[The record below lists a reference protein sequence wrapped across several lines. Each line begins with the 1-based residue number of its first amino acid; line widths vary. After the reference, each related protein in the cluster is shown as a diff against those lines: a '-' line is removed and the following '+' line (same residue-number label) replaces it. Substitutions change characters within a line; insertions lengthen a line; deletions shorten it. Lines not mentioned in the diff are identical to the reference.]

1 MQLEIIAAMMQ
12 RRGEML
18 RLQEEKVEEEGK
30 ATCRAANPNCMPAS
44 MRRQRCY
51 RPGLKQQHHTAATQ
65 MGGILL
71 HLEPCV
77 CGRRVGLAIEHLHT
91 MSDCSRTLAH
101 TWTHHFAV
109 IKCVV

>member
-65 MGGILL
+65 MGATFASPG
-71 HLEPCV
+71 V
-77 CGRRVGLAIEHLHT
+77 VRVWAQGWFG
-91 MSDCSRTLAH
+91 D
-101 TWTHHFAV
+101 
-109 IKCVV
+109 